1 MRLMKRFLSLWLA
14 LFVAVCANAAGTI
27 TVTSPPKGTAV
38 APTPTKASTTI
49 NYSIVASIPGATEVT
64 IDAKIFRQDTG
75 ALYRNLTAVSKVTP
89 NTDGKATGSFTV
101 SFTRGIDPE
110 IVYRVEVRAR
120 EVDRPGETYNT
131 NQNMFLKP
139 DLTAPKILAFNP
151 LNGAFVKG
159 VVHVTVKIS
168 EANLKDWRVQ
178 VGGADL
184 PNGEGSTVDAE
195 GRFSVDWDS
204 SGELLDGQKTISIR
218 VRDTADNEVT
228 QNINVTIDRVKPLI
242 TIQAPVNNSQF
253 APGTTLAVTVDIKDA
268 GMAVTGV
275 DVVLRT
281 TTGVFILRVARQSF
295 TSPSG
300 GNFRWTGRVRWRD
313 GLLPAQFKLQVT
325 AVDRAGNVAT
335 PQSVTVKIG

>member
-1 MRLMKRFLSLWLA
+1 MKRFLSLWLA
-14 LFVAVCANAAGTI
+14 LFVAVCAHAAGTI

-38 APTPTKASTTI
+38 APTAIKASTTV
-49 NYSIVASIPGATEVT
+49 NFSIIAGTPQFATEVS
-64 IDAKIFRQDTG
+64 IDVKIFRQDTG
-75 ALYRNLTAVSKVTP
+75 ALRYDFPAITKVTP
-89 NTDGKATGSFTV
+89 SNTDGKASGSFTIN
-101 SFTRGIDPE
+101 FTRGNDPE
-110 IVYRVEVRAR
+110 VVYRVEVRAR
-120 EVDRPGETYNT
+120 EVGRPGEVYNSD
-131 NQNMFLKP
+131 QNMFLKP

-151 LNGAFVKG
+151 LSGAFVKG
-159 VVHVTVKIS
+159 IVHVTVQIS

-184 PNGEGSTVDAE
+184 PNGQGTTVDAE

-204 SGELLDGQKTISIR
+204 SGELLDVQKTISIR

-242 TIQAPVNNSQF
+242 TIQSPVNNSQF
-253 APGTTLAVTVDIKDA
+253 APGTTLTVTVDIKDA

-281 TTGVFILRVARQSF
+281 TTGAFIMRVARQSF
-295 TSPSG
+295 NSPSA

-313 GLLPAQFKLQVT
+313 GLLPPQFKLQVT